1 MWWWK
6 EKVSKGISEKI
17 RLWKLWKAGGSKD
30 KDLDAKWKVQHV
42 VYRAKRNA
50 ETEKV
55 TSVKGNKENII
66 YVAREMRTK
75 NQDVIREKCIRGD
88 DGNISLDNASKKLAW
103 KQHHKGLLN
112 IEFPW
117 S

>member
-17 RLWKLWKAGGSKD
+17 RFWKLWKAGGNKD
-30 KDLDAKWKVQHV
+30 KDLDAKLKVQHV
-42 VYRAKRNA
+42 VYRAKRNT
-50 ETEKV
+50 EIEKV
-55 TSVKGNKENII
+55 TSV
-66 YVAREMRTK
+66 ARVMSTK
-75 NQDVIREKCIRGD
+75 NQDIIREKCIRGD

>member
-17 RLWKLWKAGGSKD
+17 RFWKLWKAGGSKD
-30 KDLDAKWKVQHV
+30 KDLDAKLKVQYV
-42 VYRAKRNA
+42 VYRAKRNP
-50 ETEKV
+50 EIENV
-55 TSVKGNKENII
+55 TS
-66 YVAREMRTK
+66 VAREMRTK

-88 DGNISLDNASKKLAW
+88 DGSISLDNASKKLAW

>member
-1 MWWWK
+1 
-6 EKVSKGISEKI
+6 
-17 RLWKLWKAGGSKD
+17 
-30 KDLDAKWKVQHV
+30 
-42 VYRAKRNA
+42 
-50 ETEKV
+50 
-55 TSVKGNKENII
+55 
-66 YVAREMRTK
+66 MRTK

>member
-6 EKVSKGISEKI
+6 EKISKGISEKI
-17 RLWKLWKAGGSKD
+17 RFWKLWKAGGSKD
-30 KDLDAKWKVQHV
+30 KDLDAKLKVQHV
-42 VYRAKRNA
+42 VYRPKRNP
-50 ETEKV
+50 EIEKV
-55 TSVKGNKENII
+55 TS
-66 YVAREMRTK
+66 VAREMRTK

-88 DGNISLDNASKKLAW
+88 DGSISLDNASKKLAW
-103 KQHHKGLLN
+103 KQDHKGLLN

>member
-1 MWWWK
+1 MWLWK

-17 RLWKLWKAGGSKD
+17 RFWKLRKAGGSKD
-30 KDLDAKWKVQHV
+30 KDLDAKLKVQHV
-42 VYRAKRNA
+42 VYIAKRNA
-50 ETEKV
+50 EIEKV
-55 TSVKGNKENII
+55 TS
-66 YVAREMRTK
+66 VAREMRTK

-88 DGNISLDNASKKLAW
+88 DDNISLDNASKKLAW

>member
-50 ETEKV
+50 EIVLKAIKK
-55 TSVKGNKENII
+55 TSF
-66 YVAREMRTK
+66 ALP
-75 NQDVIREKCIRGD
+75 EKCAQKTRM
-88 DGNISLDNASKKLAW
+88 
-103 KQHHKGLLN
+103 
-112 IEFPW
+112 
-117 S
+117 